1 MRVRM
6 SRSAPREIT
15 RAGLRF
21 TPRGAGFA
29 LLAAGLLAAGAL
41 RSELGALL
49 CGAGLAAAILASL
62 AGVAYEGRRQSLAL
76 AADPEA
82 LRPSLSPAARDGKPG
97 LRAAF
102 RVENRGIPLPRA
114 PGTSAWA
121 EVRGETRQGRT
132 AGASAALPAPGSAA
146 ETDFPASGSLLRG
159 VYRGAGTLVAGDAFG
174 FWRSVREL
182 PGGLE
187 TAAFPE
193 SGPGPVSAPRG
204 SGGSRSDLSDR
215 RIRGDDR
222 FDSRPYLP
230 GDDPRR
236 LHWKLFARFGDLFV
250 RPGDLSP
257 PPRKTVRILLDTERP
272 GYLRGDAGEYY
283 LDSLF
288 SAALGYA
295 RGLEDR
301 GCEIRFFAPGMPDAP
316 ADPAGRLYWLADLA
330 WGDVGEDLRNPGPEP
345 LVVFGAPGAS
355 RRGGFLGV
363 RSAAGL
369 AAALVVPDLPGP
381 SGRAGWIRFFLA
393 DGGSGRGESARMPDP
408 GRALRAAFREALDR
422 ERLGPAGS
430 GGFDVRLV

>member
-6 SRSAPREIT
+6 SRGVPREIT
-15 RAGLRF
+15 RAGLRI
-21 TPRGAGFA
+21 TPRGAGFS

-62 AGVAYEGRRQSLAL
+62 AGVVIEGRRQRLAL
-76 AADPEA
+76 GADPEA
-82 LRPSLSPAARDGKPG
+82 LRPSLSPAVRDGKTG
-97 LRAAF
+97 LRAFF

-121 EVRGETRQGRT
+121 EVRGETRQGRS
-132 AGASAALPAPGSAA
+132 ADASVALPAPGSAA
-146 ETDFPASGSLLRG
+146 QADFPASGPLLRG
-159 VYRGAGTLVAGDAFG
+159 VYRGGSALAAGDAFG
-174 FWRSVREL
+174 FWRSFREL

-193 SGPGPVSAPRG
+193 PGFGPASAPRG

-215 RIRGDDR
+215 RVRGEDR

-272 GYLRGDAGEYY
+272 EYLRGAVKDYF
-283 LDSLF
+283 LDSLV

-295 RGLEDR
+295 RDLEGR

-330 WGDVGEDLRNPGPEP
+330 WGDGGEDLRNPGPEP

-355 RRGGFLGV
+355 RRGGLLGA
-363 RSAAGL
+363 RRAAGL
-369 AAALVVPDLPGP
+369 AAALVVPQLPEP
-381 SGRAGWIRFFLA
+381 SGRAGWVRFFLA
-393 DGGSGRGESARMPDP
+393 DGGPGRSGPVRIPDP
-408 GRALRAAFREALDR
+408 GRYLRTAFRDALDR
-422 ERLGPAGS
+422 ERFDLAGS
-430 GGFDVRLV
+430 GGFDVLLV